1 MRGSGFA
8 TRFPVRDTAAART
21 LARNVRR
28 LRQARGLSQDEL
40 ADAIG
45 IQTSAI
51 SHIENRRGNPTMVTL
66 ELLAQALGVR
76 LVDLFRLR

>member
-8 TRFPVRDTAAART
+8 TRFPVRDSVAAKA

-51 SHIENRRGNPTMVTL
+51 SHIENRRGNPTLVTI
-66 ELLAQALGVR
+66 ELLAEALGVR
-76 LVDLFRLR
+76 FIDLFRSQ

>member
-8 TRFPVRDTAAART
+8 TRFPVRDTEAAKA

-40 ADAIG
+40 AGAIG

-51 SHIENRRGNPTMVTL
+51 SHIENRRGNPTLVTI
-66 ELLAQALGVR
+66 ELLAEALGVR
-76 LVDLFRLR
+76 FIDLFRWR